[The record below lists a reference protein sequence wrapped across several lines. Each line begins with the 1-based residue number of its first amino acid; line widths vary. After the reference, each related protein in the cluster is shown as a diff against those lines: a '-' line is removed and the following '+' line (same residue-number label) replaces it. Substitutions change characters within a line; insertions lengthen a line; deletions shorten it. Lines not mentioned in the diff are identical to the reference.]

1 MDEVATLPD
10 SSDIRVLSPPPPPSC
25 RYQGW
30 SKIGSGFRPI

>member
-10 SSDIRVLSPPPPPSC
+10 SSDIRAPSPSS